1 MNRRQTGCGKYV
13 LKTNFVIQHMTTI
26 KNKRAIS
33 INEDMATF
41 QLGLFWVIFAWND
54 GAELTICCLTYLV
67 MANCLEFLVE
77 VTNWAQ
83 TSKEW

>member
-41 QLGLFWVIFAWND
+41 QLGLFWVILSYRLLH
-54 GAELTICCLTYLV
+54 EM
-67 MANCLEFLVE
+67 MALN
-77 VTNWAQ
+77 
-83 TSKEW
+83 